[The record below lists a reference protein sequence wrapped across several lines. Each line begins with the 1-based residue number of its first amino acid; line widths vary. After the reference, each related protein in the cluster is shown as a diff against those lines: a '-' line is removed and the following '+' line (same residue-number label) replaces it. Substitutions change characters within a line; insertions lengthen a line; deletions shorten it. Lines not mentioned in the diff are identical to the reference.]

1 MSVSIILPT
10 YDESGNIIAL
20 VNKIIAEVSKST
32 MNYEVIVVDDNSPD
46 KTAEICEKHFLKN
59 RKVKTYIRRYD
70 KGLARAIL
78 YGIKKSK
85 KEFVVVMDTDFSHDP
100 RLIPQMLKKIKSN
113 DILIASRYA
122 KKGGGENKARYL
134 LSKIYNIFL
143 WLLLNVPISDFLFGY
158 FCIRRSFLIK
168 YRLMN
173 REIFSGFGDYF
184 IRLSYKIYKSGG
196 KFYEIPAYYK
206 NRVYGV
212 TKSNITKMFITYS
225 FAAFKLKLTVN

>member
-85 KEFVVVMDTDFSHDP
+85 KTITRFNGGWRYVRDFRPKPFSH
-100 RLIPQMLKKIKSN
+100 
-113 DILIASRYA
+113 
-122 KKGGGENKARYL
+122 G
-134 LSKIYNIFL
+134 
-143 WLLLNVPISDFLFGY
+143 
-158 FCIRRSFLIK
+158 
-168 YRLMN
+168 
-173 REIFSGFGDYF
+173 
-184 IRLSYKIYKSGG
+184 
-196 KFYEIPAYYK
+196 
-206 NRVYGV
+206 
-212 TKSNITKMFITYS
+212 
-225 FAAFKLKLTVN
+225 